1 MFNKKISI
9 DEKIRTKVYKRL
21 QITTNDE
28 LVRWIDNIH
37 TALGLNVSEM
47 RKSLIPATQDQALV
61 NIEDMREGA
70 IALLAALQVI
80 EERLTRP

>member
-37 TALGLNVSEM
+37 TAIGLNVSEM
-47 RKSLIPATQDQALV
+47 RKSLTPATQDQALV
-61 NIEDMREGA
+61 NIGDMREGA
-70 IALLAALQVI
+70 VSLLAALQVI
-80 EERLTRP
+80 EERLTKL